1 MPVRYYDQKQ
11 VYLFPPCLDE
21 WIDEDH
27 PARIFSELIDHIDL
41 SGLCEIKAT
50 GCPRFPPDMMTKVLL
65 WGYATGVR
73 ASRRIEEHL
82 HSNVVFMWLAGRLK
96 PDFRTIC
103 DFRRCNQDALDCI
116 FAQVVVMARELGM
129 AKLGLVALDGTK
141 IRASAGIGS
150 FKKLK
155 AWRKELTEAKQLVA
169 AIMAEAEALDRRDE
183 AQLGDAQSTVRLPLE
198 LATAERRIAKI
209 QALLNQIPPDLDEE
223 TRISSTDPDARF
235 MHTAIGSMP
244 AYNAELVVTPDQIIV
259 SAHVTNE
266 PVDQNQLAP
275 GLARTEQI
283 CGERPMQVVA
293 DTGFNQGNNL
303 QLMEKLGIDGYIPES
318 GERNIGKDLRG
329 KLELFSKAEF
339 RYDAEQDCCQ
349 CPAGQILRPTSKQRK
364 QSKYAKW
371 EGIVYRTERGTCLSC
386 PLKQRCTESKSPAGR
401 SVTRDDYE
409 AERTRMRA
417 KLNTVEG
424 KLVYGRRKKIVEPTI
439 GQIKVVGGIRQFL
452 LRGIRK
458 VGIEWLWSTIGHSL
472 LKITRRVVDGTV
484 KLAWAG

>member
-1 MPVRYYDQKQ
+1 MPVRTYDQKQ
-11 VYLFPPCLDE
+11 TYLFPPCLDE
-21 WIDEDH
+21 WLDEDH

-41 SGLCEIKAT
+41 TGLCEIKAT
-50 GCPRFPPDMMTKVLL
+50 GCPRFPPNMMTKVLL

-73 ASRRIEEHL
+73 ASRKIEECL
-82 HSNVVFMWLAGRLK
+82 HSNVIFMWLAGRLK

-103 DFRRCNQDALDCI
+103 DFRRCNKDALDRI

-155 AWRKELTEAKQLVA
+155 AWRAELAEAKELVA
-169 AIMAEAEALDRRDE
+169 AIMAEAEALDQKDE
-183 AQLGDAQSTVRLPLE
+183 AQLADSQSTVRLPLE

-209 QALLNQIPPDLDEE
+209 QALLNQIPPDFDEE

-244 AYNAELVVTPDQIIV
+244 AYNAELVVTPDQVIV
-259 SAHVTNE
+259 SAHVTTE

-283 CGERPMQVVA
+283 CGERPTQVVA

-303 QLMEKLGIDGYIPES
+303 KVMEKLGIDGYIPES
-318 GERNIGKDLRG
+318 GERNIGKDLRRNP
-329 KLELFSKAEF
+329 ELFSKAEF
-339 RYDAEQDCCQ
+339 RYDAEQDTCQ
-349 CPAGQILRPTSKQRK
+349 CPAGKTLRPTSKQRT
-364 QSKYAKW
+364 QTKYAQR

-386 PLKQRCTESKSPAGR
+386 PLKQQCTKSMNPDGR

-409 AERTRMRA
+409 MERTRMRA
-417 KLNTVEG
+417 RLDTVEG
-424 KLVYGRRKKIVEPTI
+424 RAIYGKRKKIAEPTI
-439 GQIKVVGGIRQFL
+439 GQLKVVGGIRQFL

-472 LKITRRVVDGTV
+472 LKITRRVADGTV
-484 KLAWAG
+484 KLAWAS